1 LVPQTFETDAQN
13 FVIKGTEKL
22 WFIHEQIIEKR
33 KERMKKGKKKEKSQ
47 KNTSTEKKLG
57 Q

>member
-1 LVPQTFETDAQN
+1 MVPQTFETDAQN